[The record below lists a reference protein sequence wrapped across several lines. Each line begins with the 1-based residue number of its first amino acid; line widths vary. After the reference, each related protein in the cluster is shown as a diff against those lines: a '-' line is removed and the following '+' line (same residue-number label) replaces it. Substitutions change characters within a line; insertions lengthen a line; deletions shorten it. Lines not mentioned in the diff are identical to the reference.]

1 MSATHPTPMSSTQS
15 TTREDSTGGAH
26 VAWMF
31 ELTVREG
38 RDADL
43 QALMTEMVA
52 STRRDE
58 PGTLDYE
65 WHLTDDG
72 RQLHIFE
79 RYADAAAVMTHLATF
94 GARYMGRFFDVLAP
108 QRMTIYGPAD
118 DAVRAALAQLRPAVL
133 RRAEG
138 FSR

>member
-1 MSATHPTPMSSTQS
+1 MA
-15 TTREDSTGGAH
+15 
-26 VAWMF
+26 
-31 ELTVREG
+31 
-38 RDADL
+38 
-43 QALMTEMVA
+43 EMVA

-65 WHLTDDG
+65 WYLTDDG

-118 DAVRAALAQLRPAVL
+118 DAVRAALGSSARP
-133 RRAEG
+133 
-138 FSR
+138 